1 MCQARQLVRYSR
13 SPATRMSGYRK
24 RADRYLSSESAH
36 GGLCF
41 TTYAPYQL
49 PSPVHTCNQLNFL
62 AEFMSH
68 ELIQGLLHGTWKNS
82 LSWYRE
88 WLDKILCKVGFFQF
102 RNERWAWAMLY
113 IWSLGDPALRVPE
126 SYNPADHV
134 IAKLSVSK
142 DTTDEDVE
150 RVEVV
155 LLLTFLWKSKWLP
168 FMYFFFSV
176 YNGDVPRKYHG
187 RWIERTY
194 TNWINKTRKH
204 HGGVQRKTQTQVLFF
219 SFERLVSLNVWLW
232 RELFSNWL
240 WLNPFNA
247 DLQIRICRYWCS
259 VNINSTQTMFL
270 YPKFLP

>member
-1 MCQARQLVRYSR
+1 MALGKTAFHGTVNDLIKFFARLDFSNLEMKDEHEQCYIFEALVTPPCVSQNPTTRLITWLRNSR
-13 SPATRMSGYRK
+13 SRKTQQMKMWNELRLCCFLLSFGNQNGYP
-24 RADRYLSSESAH
+24 
-36 GGLCF
+36 LC
-41 TTYAPYQL
+41 
-49 PSPVHTCNQLNFL
+49 
-62 AEFMSH
+62 
-68 ELIQGLLHGTWKNS
+68 I
-82 LSWYRE
+82 
-88 WLDKILCKVGFFQF
+88 
-102 RNERWAWAMLY
+102 
-113 IWSLGDPALRVPE
+113 
-126 SYNPADHV
+126 
-134 IAKLSVSK
+134 
-142 DTTDEDVE
+142 
-150 RVEVV
+150 
-155 LLLTFLWKSKWLP
+155 
-168 FMYFFFSV
+168 FFSV